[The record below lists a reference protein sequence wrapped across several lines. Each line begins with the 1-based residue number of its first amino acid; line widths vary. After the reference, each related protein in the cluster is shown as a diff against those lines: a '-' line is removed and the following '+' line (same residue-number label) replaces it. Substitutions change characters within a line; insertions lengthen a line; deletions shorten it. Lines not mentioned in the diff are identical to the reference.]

1 MTYEATEEGML
12 RMLRSKKPDM
22 TVSPRI
28 TIISH
33 SMWIN
38 RKLTEVSEQV
48 GDLIQYFSKTNDF
61 YK

>member
-12 RMLRSKKPDM
+12 RMLRSKKADM

-28 TIISH
+28 TIISP

-38 RKLTEVSEQV
+38 RKLTEISEQV
-48 GDLIQYFSKTNDF
+48 GDLIQ
-61 YK
+61 